1 MSASAGAPL
10 AAGRADSARRPTG
23 VARRGGRSGRYP
35 PLVETRDRLAN
46 LGILGMAAVA
56 WAIVALLV
64 LNRDPREDPVAG
76 LLGAIAMGTAIGLT
90 ATPLFWLAAFARH
103 GRIAYRGDWLRAG
116 RRGLWVGL
124 VIGLFVE
131 LRVLGVFSIPIALFI
146 VVLVVFAELTLSF
159 ER

>member
-1 MSASAGAPL
+1 M
-10 AAGRADSARRPTG
+10 
-23 VARRGGRSGRYP
+23 
-35 PLVETRDRLAN
+35 ETRDRLAN
-46 LGILGMAAVA
+46 LGVLAAAVA
-56 WAIVALLV
+56 AWTVVALLV

-76 LLGAIAMGTAIGLT
+76 VLGAVAMGTAVGLT
-90 ATPLFWLAAFARH
+90 ATPLFWLAVFARH

-124 VIGLFVE
+124 VVGLIVE

-146 VVLVVFAELTLSF
+146 IVLVLFAELTLSI

>member
-1 MSASAGAPL
+1 MPL
-10 AAGRADSARRPTG
+10 AAGRPDPIHVPT
-23 VARRGGRSGRYP
+23 AFRGTGSGRYP

-46 LGILGMAAVA
+46 LGILGAATLA
-56 WAIVALLV
+56 WAVVLLLV
-64 LNRDPREDPVAG
+64 MNRDPREDPVAG
-76 LLGAIAMGTAIGLT
+76 LLGAIAMGTAVGLT
-90 ATPLFWLAAFARH
+90 STPLFWLAAFARH

-124 VIGLFVE
+124 VVGLFVE
-131 LRVLGVFSIPIALFI
+131 LRVLDVFSIPIALFI